1 VFCSSGK
8 KGGNEGAKSTH
19 STAHVREPKQELIMA
34 AKNVEYEPLSVEKS
48 RQKPLYILYDCE
60 AANSQVTADIV
71 EIAARCFSEITTTA
85 FESLISTS
93 QELGK
98 FSKDIVSLFIMLIML
113 CFFVY
118 YAYYVVFL
126 CLLCLLL
133 CLLL

>member
-1 VFCSSGK
+1 
-8 KGGNEGAKSTH
+8 
-19 STAHVREPKQELIMA
+19 MA
-34 AKNVEYEPLSVEKS
+34 AKNVEYGPLSVEKS
-48 RQKPLYILYDCE
+48 RQKPLYIFYDCE

-98 FSKDIVSLFIMLIML
+98 FSEDIVSLFIMLIML

-126 CLLCLLL
+126 CLLCLLCCVSLFIILIML
-133 CLLL
+133 CFFVYYAYYYAYYCNLYMELMAC